1 MHYIFDVFVGGG
13 VLHVLPFH
21 HLDLLSYYCVEIDL
35 ISFIYNLYAC
45 MLGRFSHVQLFAT
58 IWTVVCQA
66 PLSKGFSREE
76 YWSGLP
82 CPPPV
87 NLPDPRTEPESL
99 VSPALEDQ
107 LFTTSA
113 PREALKVAENTS
125 IVKIKIF
132 KLTV

>member
-66 PLSKGFSREE
+66 PLSKGFSRQE

-82 CPPPV
+82 SPPGD
-87 NLPDPRTEPESL
+87 LPDPGIEPVSL
-99 VSPALEDQ
+99 MSPVLVGGWF
-107 LFTTSA
+107 FTISTTW
-113 PREALKVAENTS
+113 EASTTLGTG
-125 IVKIKIF
+125 F
-132 KLTV
+132 KEMETNQPWN